1 MSRTTSGQRFP
12 EVARPPRL
20 RPDRRRATLFVM
32 QETVSSPTPAASR
45 PFSVLPPPAQG
56 LTAGRRLGVQPPQ
69 DVRQT
74 CVLMF
79 VAAPVLALAAVR
91 AGLLLHWGAPS
102 VVVVDLWL
110 LLVAATLSAVI
121 TAGLALPVRWAAHT
135 LWRCAQAGAVLALGV
150 SVGALYMAAQLA
162 DTLLLGAGLAGV
174 LLSIVVNIA
183 LWSTGVIAWC
193 GVEGPHRPND
203 GG

>member
-1 MSRTTSGQRFP
+1 
-12 EVARPPRL
+12 
-20 RPDRRRATLFVM
+20 M
-32 QETVSSPTPAASR
+32 QDTVSSPTSAAPR
-45 PFSVLPPPAQG
+45 LFKVVPLPVQS

-91 AGLLLHWGAPS
+91 AGLLLHRGAPS

-110 LLVAATLSAVI
+110 LLVAATLAAVA
-121 TAGLALPVRWAAHT
+121 TAGLALPVRRAAHT
-135 LWRCAQAGAVLALGV
+135 LWRSAQADAVLALGV
-150 SVGALYMAAQLA
+150 SVGALYMAARLA
-162 DTLLLGAGLAGV
+162 DTLLLGAGLAGA

-193 GVEGPHRPND
+193 GVEGSLRPND
-203 GG
+203 ED

>member
-1 MSRTTSGQRFP
+1 
-12 EVARPPRL
+12 
-20 RPDRRRATLFVM
+20 M
-32 QETVSSPTPAASR
+32 QDTVSSPTPTAPR
-45 PFSVLPPPAQG
+45 PFSVVPPPAQS
-56 LTAGRRLGVQPPQ
+56 LTAGGRLGARPPQ

-91 AGLLLHWGAPS
+91 AGLLLQRGAPS

-110 LLVAATLSAVI
+110 LLVAASSAAVA
-121 TAGLALPVRWAAHT
+121 TAGLALPVRRAAYT
-135 LWRCAQAGAVLALGV
+135 LWRSAQAGAVLALGV

-162 DTLLLGAGLAGV
+162 DTLLLGAGLAGA

-193 GVEGPHRPND
+193 DVEGSPRPSD
-203 GG
+203 EG